1 MQNIFPLI
9 TQGEMGGG
17 VWWGEKRIASQR
29 PRGSTVLP
37 KQLHCTE
44 EALGFL

>member
-17 VWWGEKRIASQR
+17 VRDAGMHRIEGEG
-29 PRGSTVLP
+29 PRWNIVLP
-37 KQLHCTE
+37 KQLYHMKP
-44 EALGFL
+44 A